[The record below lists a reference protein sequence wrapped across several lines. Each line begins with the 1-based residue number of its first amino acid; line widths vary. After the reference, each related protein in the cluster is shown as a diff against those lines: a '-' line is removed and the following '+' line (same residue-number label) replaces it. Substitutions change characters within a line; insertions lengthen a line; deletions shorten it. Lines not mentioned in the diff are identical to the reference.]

1 MELPDV
7 RLVKA
12 DRLAELQR
20 AEEDLAM
27 LARAVQLH
35 NPDSFGDWL
44 LMQDISSRLAEA
56 PGTMGRRDIEGMS
69 DVRLALLWASDQ
81 IEKED

>member
-20 AEEDLAM
+20 
-27 LARAVQLH
+27 
-35 NPDSFGDWL
+35 
-44 LMQDISSRLAEA
+44 AEA

-81 IEKED
+81 IDKED